1 MNIRVKP
8 TILAIAMPV
17 LAALLS
23 SAANAANPGG
33 TDCFYESQYGVN
45 NPACGNYKSEISPA
59 RAFADTVA
67 TRGQWGS
74 PSKQPVIIDV
84 RSAPEYRAGHPEY
97 AYNVPYPYIY
107 QYCKDVGPD
116 GKTSSADGL
125 SENDRQP
132 DGACKS
138 GGLTIKQSDADFANY
153 VEQLIPDKNTP
164 IYTLC
169 RTGHRS
175 VGAAHVL
182 ADAGYKNVRNIWEGF
197 VGLWLTTYHFKLDSN
212 GDMILVP
219 VDSATGKPPAGSPP
233 NAQWPVS
240 AGGNDNYYE
249 VEAVYADLNHDGVV
263 NDLDK
268 NGWRYHQEL
277 PYDIRL
283 LPPLIYKDS
292 QYPDLYQ
299 MD

>member
-1 MNIRVKP
+1 MYIRVKP
-8 TILAIAMPV
+8 TIRAIAMPV

-33 TDCFYESQYGVN
+33 TNCFYESQYGVN

-84 RSAPEYRAGHPEY
+84 RSTPEYRAGHPEY

-107 QYCKDVGPD
+107 QTCNPVGAP
-116 GKTSSADGL
+116 GSAD
-125 SENDRQP
+125 DRQP

-138 GGLTIKQSDADFANY
+138 GGARIPQTDQDFANY

-182 ADAGYKNVRNIWEGF
+182 ADAGYTNVRNIWEGF
-197 VGLWLTTYHFKLDSN
+197 VGLYLTTYHFKLD
-212 GDMILVP
+212 
-219 VDSATGKPPAGSPP
+219 GSGSKIQVTPGPGAPP

-240 AGGNDNYYE
+240 AGGDDNYYE
-249 VEAVYADLNHDGVV
+249 VEAVYADLDHDGVLTD
-263 NDLDK
+263 NDK

-277 PYDIRL
+277 PYDTRL
-283 LPPLIYKDS
+283 LPPLIYKDRADT
-292 QYPDLYQ
+292 YTMP
-299 MD
+299 